1 MSDAV
6 SVTNNPAASR
16 YEAWVGDQLAG
27 FSQYVLADGLITFF
41 HTEVRPAF
49 EGRGI
54 GGAIARFA
62 LDDVA
67 ASGDR
72 KVVPRCRFIRGWI
85 DRHPEYRRLVDPTWP
100 APPED

>member
-27 FSQYVLADGLITFF
+27 VSQYVLADGLSTVFAP
-41 HTEVRPAF
+41 EVRRAF
-49 EGRGI
+49 EGRGF
-54 GGAIARFA
+54 GCASARFA
-62 LDDVA
+62 RDAVA
-67 ASGDR
+67 ARGDR
-72 KVVPRCRFIRGWI
+72 RVVPRCRFIRGWI
-85 DRHPEYRRLVDPTWP
+85 ARHPEYRRLGGPTWP